1 MRTKYKPWAKPY
13 IDGHQEVMIS
23 IEKMKKLN
31 HLFALEIGSGKGK
44 FLIDMA
50 KKYPDKQFIGVERN
64 VTCAGITAKK
74 LVEEEINNAKLLF
87 ENADILLDVMKDNVI
102 ENIFLNFSDPWPKKR
117 HAKRRLTAPGFLNK
131 YLRVLVPGG
140 VIRIKTDNE
149 ELYRFT
155 MENIAESPFI
165 LLESTENYEELVEF
179 DTMTEYEMNF
189 RESGKPIFRVVV
201 KKHD

>member
-13 IDGHQEVMIS
+13 IDEHQEVMIS
-23 IEKMKKLN
+23 IDEMKTLD

-50 KKYPDKQFIGVERN
+50 KKYPDKEFIGVERN

-74 LVEEEINNAKLLF
+74 LVEEEVTNAKLLF

-155 MENIAESPFI
+155 MENITESPFI

-189 RESGKPIFRVVV
+189 RESGKPIYRVVV

>member
-1 MRTKYKPWAKPY
+1 MRTKFKSWTKPY
-13 IDGHQEVMIS
+13 IDEHQEVMIS
-23 IEKMKKLN
+23 IDEMKKLD

-50 KKYPDKQFIGVERN
+50 KKYPDKEFIGVERN

-74 LVEEEINNAKLLF
+74 LVEEEITNAKLLY
-87 ENADILLDVMKDNVI
+87 ENADILLDVLKDNVI

-131 YLRVLVPGG
+131 YLRVLSPSG

-149 ELYRFT
+149 DLYRFT
-155 MENIAESPFI
+155 MENLAESPFI
-165 LLESTENYEELVEF
+165 LLEFTENYEKLDEF
-179 DTMTEYEMNF
+179 DTLTEYEMNF
-189 RESGKPIFRVVV
+189 RESGKPIYRVVV